1 VQDESRNSLQSETD
15 AVRDAARSLGFD
27 RYLSALLAPRGVRDD
42 LITLAAY
49 LGELARIPLTVAD
62 PQIAEIRLEWWRGAV
77 EGFASG
83 ADTGNP
89 VADAM
94 GRAARRFE
102 LPVDLLLLPIEG
114 RSRELYEDGIPDR
127 SAFEA
132 YFDETE
138 GAAFRLALR
147 MLGVNAAG
155 VPDSLCREAAS
166 ALGRT
171 HLALSLPRLLAKGR
185 LPFPPDEAA
194 ITGDPRQ
201 LGQDPA
207 RTAARRIAQVL
218 REEARQSL
226 ADFRASSS
234 GLPAAA
240 IPAFLP
246 LALIGPYLR
255 AIESPRHD
263 ALAGLA
269 EISPLTRVFRL
280 WRAHWRGRI

>member
-1 VQDESRNSLQSETD
+1 VHDESRNSVQSETD
-15 AVRDAARSLGFD
+15 AVRDAARSLAFD

-42 LITLAAY
+42 LIALAAY

-89 VADAM
+89 IADAM

-114 RSRELYEDGIPDR
+114 RSRELYEDGVPDR

-147 MLGVNAAG
+147 ILGVDLADVSN
-155 VPDSLCREAAS
+155 PLCHGAAS

-171 HLALSLPRLLAKGR
+171 HLALAFPRLLAKGR
-185 LPFPPDEAA
+185 LPFPAEEAV

-201 LGQDPA
+201 LGQDPG
-207 RTAARRIAQVL
+207 RTAARRIAQAL
-218 REEARQSL
+218 SEEAKQSL
-226 ADFRASSS
+226 ADFRASSR
-234 GLPAAA
+234 GLPPAA

-263 ALAGLA
+263 ALTGLA

>member
-1 VQDESRNSLQSETD
+1 VHDENRNSVQSETD
-15 AVRDAARSLGFD
+15 AVRDAARSLAFD
-27 RYLSALLAPRGVRDD
+27 RYLSALLSPRGVRDD
-42 LITLAAY
+42 LIALAAY
-49 LGELARIPLTVAD
+49 LGELARIPLTVVD

-89 VADAM
+89 IADAM
-94 GRAARRFE
+94 GRAARRFA
-102 LPVDLLLLPIEG
+102 LPVDLLLQPIEG

-127 SAFEA
+127 SAFDA
-132 YFDETE
+132 YLDETE
-138 GAAFRLALR
+138 GAAFCLALR
-147 MLGVNAAG
+147 ILGANAAE
-155 VPDSLCREAAS
+155 VSDPLCHKAAS

-201 LGQDPA
+201 LAQDPA
-207 RTAARRIAQVL
+207 SAAARRIAQAL
-218 REEARQSL
+218 SEEARQSL
-226 ADFRASSS
+226 ADFRASSK
-234 GLPAAA
+234 GLPAVA

-246 LALIGPYLR
+246 LALIEPYLR

-263 ALAGLA
+263 VFTGLA

-280 WRAHWRGRI
+280 WRAYWRGRI

>member
-1 VQDESRNSLQSETD
+1 VHDESRTLQSETD
-15 AVRDAARSLGFD
+15 AVRDAARSLGLD

-42 LITLAAY
+42 LIALAGY
-49 LGELARIPLTVAD
+49 LGELARIPLTVTD

-102 LPVDLLLLPIEG
+102 LPVDLLLRPIDG

-127 SAFEA
+127 TAFEA

-138 GAAFRLALR
+138 GAAFRLALSI
-147 MLGVNAAG
+147 LGVAPAG
-155 VPDSLCREAAS
+155 VSDSLCRDAAS
-166 ALGRT
+166 AQGRT

-185 LPFPPDEAA
+185 LPFPAAEAA

-207 RTAARRIAQVL
+207 RAAARRIAQAL
-218 REEARQSL
+218 NEEARQSL
-226 ADFRASSS
+226 ANFRASSS
-234 GLPAAA
+234 SFPAAA
-240 IPAFLP
+240 LPAFLP

-263 ALAGLA
+263 ALTGLA

-280 WRAHWRGRI
+280 WRASWRGRI

>member
-1 VQDESRNSLQSETD
+1 MHDESRNSLQSETD

-42 LITLAAY
+42 LIALAAY
-49 LGELARIPLTVAD
+49 LGELARIPLTVVD

-155 VPDSLCREAAS
+155 VSELASAARPPRRWAARISRCLCRGFWPRAACRFPQMRPQSQAIRANWAKTRPARQPAAS
-166 ALGRT
+166 R
-171 HLALSLPRLLAKGR
+171 RL
-185 LPFPPDEAA
+185 
-194 ITGDPRQ
+194 
-201 LGQDPA
+201 
-207 RTAARRIAQVL
+207 
-218 REEARQSL
+218 
-226 ADFRASSS
+226 
-234 GLPAAA
+234 
-240 IPAFLP
+240 
-246 LALIGPYLR
+246 
-255 AIESPRHD
+255 
-263 ALAGLA
+263 
-269 EISPLTRVFRL
+269 
-280 WRAHWRGRI
+280 